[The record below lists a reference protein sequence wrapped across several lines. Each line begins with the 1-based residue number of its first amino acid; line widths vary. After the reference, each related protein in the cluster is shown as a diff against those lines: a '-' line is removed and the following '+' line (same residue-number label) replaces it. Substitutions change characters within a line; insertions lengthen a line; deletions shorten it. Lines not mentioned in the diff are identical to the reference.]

1 MPQTKVLKIELEQ
14 YNLVAPE
21 IEARPKKKAWNR
33 DWS

>member
-1 MPQTKVLKIELEQ
+1 MPQTKVEFGQ
-14 YNLVAPE
+14 YNHVAPE